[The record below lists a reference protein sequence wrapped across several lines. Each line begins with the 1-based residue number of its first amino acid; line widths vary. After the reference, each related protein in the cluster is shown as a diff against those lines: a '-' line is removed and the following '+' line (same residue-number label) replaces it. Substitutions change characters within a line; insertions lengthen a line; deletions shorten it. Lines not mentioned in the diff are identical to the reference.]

1 MNRNEEKGFALVLSL
16 ILLITMSL
24 MGGSLIVISSGDHQ
38 NNNSSDQYQQAFY
51 VAETGL
57 MQGEKWVIDN
67 YLGHWINTIPSAD
80 AALTQGEDESD
91 DEFSARKEQ
100 YTEASAAYHRYSN
113 SMYRHSFNRGPARN
127 DTEITEDNKSVCMKS
142 FRNLST
148 ADTIKIAG
156 GGTLPKSD
164 NFINIVGPI
173 LLSDGPYTS
182 SENFITTHL
191 SDTEDEEI
199 AEKEVKHLRRFEY
212 EFFVMNVG
220 NAAYRAEGS
229 SIATNTSN
237 VDAQGTAYK
246 IYACGIFYGKGDD
259 DNPNDGNVQLIIPLE
274 NLIVMPN

>member
-67 YLGHWINTIPSAD
+67 YLGHWISTIPSAD
-80 AALTQGEDESD
+80 SALTQGEDESD

-148 ADTIKIAG
+148 ADTIRIAG
-156 GGTLPKSD
+156 GGALPKSD

-199 AEKEVKHLRRFEY
+199 AEKEVKYLRRFEY

>member
-24 MGGSLIVISSGDHQ
+24 MGGSLIVVSSGDHQ

-67 YLGHWINTIPSAD
+67 YLGHWISTIPSAD
-80 AALTQGEDESD
+80 SALTQGEDESD

-148 ADTIKIAG
+148 ADTIRIAG
-156 GGTLPKSD
+156 GGALPKSD

-173 LLSDGPYTS
+173 LLSDGPYTT

-199 AEKEVKHLRRFEY
+199 AEKEVKYLRRFEY

>member
-24 MGGSLIVISSGDHQ
+24 MGGSLIVVSSGDHQ

-80 AALTQGEDESD
+80 SALTQGEDESD

-148 ADTIKIAG
+148 ADTIRIAG
-156 GGTLPKSD
+156 GGALPKSD

-199 AEKEVKHLRRFEY
+199 AEKEVKYLRRFEY

>member
-67 YLGHWINTIPSAD
+67 YLGHWISTIPSAD
-80 AALTQGEDESD
+80 SALTQGEDESD

-148 ADTIKIAG
+148 ADTIRIAG

>member
-80 AALTQGEDESD
+80 SALTQGEDESD

-148 ADTIKIAG
+148 ADTINIAC

-173 LLSDGPYTS
+173 LLSDGPYTT
-182 SENFITTHL
+182 SENFITTLL

-199 AEKEVKHLRRFEY
+199 AEKEVKYLRRFEY

>member
-1 MNRNEEKGFALVLSL
+1 MNNKKNEKGFTLVLSL
-16 ILLITMSL
+16 VLLVAMSL
-24 MGGSLIVISSGDHQ
+24 MGGGLVVIASSDHQ
-38 NNNSSDQYQQAFY
+38 SNNSSDQYQQAFY

-100 YTEASAAYHRYSN
+100 YTQASAAYHRYSN

-148 ADTIKIAG
+148 ADTNRIAG

-164 NFINIVGPI
+164 NYINIVGPI
-173 LLSDGPYTS
+173 SPDIIFREAVKKKFDLVIANYHDQGHIPVKLLYFDQSVNVTLGVPFIRTS
-182 SENFITTHL
+182 
-191 SDTEDEEI
+191 
-199 AEKEVKHLRRFEY
+199 
-212 EFFVMNVG
+212 
-220 NAAYRAEGS
+220 
-229 SIATNTSN
+229 
-237 VDAQGTAYK
+237 VDHGTAFDIAYK
-246 IYACGIFYGKGDD
+246 NKASAKNMLKAIFYALKMS
-259 DNPNDGNVQLIIPLE
+259 NIP
-274 NLIVMPN
+274 